1 MYVVVGFIDGGKSER
16 HICNLFF
23 LFYRG
28 KYISE
33 TQMKEANN
41 IDICAYVASIS
52 LIDKVTPNVAQ
63 LRISFGVV
71 PATLKI

>member
-1 MYVVVGFIDGGKSER
+1 MEEKVNDIFAIYFFI
-16 HICNLFF
+16 
-23 LFYRG
+23 FYRG

-52 LIDKVTPNVAQ
+52 LIDKVTQNVAQ
-63 LRISFGVV
+63 LRINFGVV
-71 PATLKI
+71 SALLKV